1 MRGIYQLKAEV
12 EFELLRGGK
21 RVLHRK
27 QRCRSFTKWFKRII
41 ADAMT
46 LCGRT
51 YFTNLSITDVAGSTV
66 APFAYYSVPLY
77 WYHIHVVDG
86 IGIGTSDTPFDY
98 TQNELI
104 QKLMDATGLTRS
116 VDTQDYDS
124 SVRFELTGTFNIQQ
138 EADIKETGLYGKLA
152 RDSSNTNRFLVS
164 RDVLSTPI
172 HVVPTDVLIVRYRI
186 TIS

>member
-1 MRGIYQLKAEV
+1 MRGIYQLKAEI

-27 QRCRSFTKWFKRII
+27 HRCRSFTKWFKRII

-46 LCGRT
+46 YCGRS
-51 YFTNLSITDVAGSTV
+51 YFSNLPVTDVEGNTV
-66 APFAYYSVPLY
+66 SPCTYYENNLY
-77 WYHIHVVDG
+77 WYHLHIVDN
-86 IGIGTSDTPFDY
+86 IAIGTSDAPFDW
-98 TQNELI
+98 TQRELG
-104 QKLMDATGLTRS
+104 QKLMDATGMTRS
-116 VDTQDYDS
+116 IDTEDYDT
-124 SVRFELTGTFNIQQ
+124 SVRFELTGTFNITQ
-138 EADIKETGLYGKLA
+138 EADIKETGLYGRLA
-152 RDSSNTNRFLVS
+152 RSYINTNRFLVS